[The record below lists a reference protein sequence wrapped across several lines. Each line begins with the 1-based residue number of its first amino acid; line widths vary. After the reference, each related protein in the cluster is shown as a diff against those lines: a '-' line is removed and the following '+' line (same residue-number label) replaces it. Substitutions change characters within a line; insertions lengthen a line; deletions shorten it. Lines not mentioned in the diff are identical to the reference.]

1 MRDLVSCYR
10 SDTVVID
17 RNLQQRAS
25 GAVENIVAM
34 DICDLGM
41 HGMVDVLQARALQ

>member
-1 MRDLVSCYR
+1 MRNFVSCYR

-17 RNLQQRAS
+17 GNLQQRAS

-41 HGMVDVLQARALQ
+41 HGIVDALQARALR